1 MSPRRQEN
9 RRQVSVK
16 AELDPLIT
24 LKVLDQ
30 EGRRAFH
37 TIRMSDKPQGVMDA
51 YYKKAGDD
59 VTYGTGTFMFDG
71 SVRVQGHNTPAQ
83 LDLDDE
89 DEIEFFF
96 FLTMIGG
103 GWVDAC
109 V

>member
-37 TIRMSDKPQGVMDA
+37 TMRMSDKPQGVMDA
-51 YYKKAGDD
+51 YYKKVAD
-59 VTYGTGTFMFDG
+59 VTYGSGTFMFDG
-71 SVRVQGHNTPAQ
+71 SIRLRGTNTPAE
-83 LDLDDE
+83 LDLNDE
-89 DEIEFFF
+89 DEIEFFPV
-96 FLTMIGG
+96 MIGG
-103 GWVDAC
+103 GGWVRA
-109 V
+109 